1 MSKEELQ
8 VNFRMPAS
16 LKAEL
21 ERAAKESGR
30 SLTAEVVARLNLS
43 MLTEDDSGESLI
55 PAKQAQE
62 MSAIARQSIP
72 ATMKKRILQAI
83 NQAVAMG
90 HGSAKADFTD
100 LQLDSIPQADMDQLF
115 EAFSE
120 MLSDVG
126 YRYEWDGP
134 ENLWIDFG
142 EL

>member
-120 MLSDVG
+120 MLSDAG

>member
-120 MLSDVG
+120 MLSDAG

-134 ENLWIDFG
+134 ENLWIDFD

>member
-43 MLTEDDSGESLI
+43 MLIEDDSGESLI

-120 MLSDVG
+120 MLSDAG

-134 ENLWIDFG
+134 ENLWIDFD

>member
-30 SLTAEVVARLNLS
+30 SLTAEVVARLNLT

-55 PAKQAQE
+55 PAKQAQQ

-72 ATMKKRILQAI
+72 STMKKRIFQAI

-90 HGSAKADFTD
+90 HGSAKADFAD
-100 LQLDSIPQADMDQLF
+100 LQLESIPQADMDKLF
-115 EAFSE
+115 EAFSK
-120 MLSDVG
+120 MLSDAG

-134 ENLWIDFG
+134 ENLWIDFD